1 MAEDKSENENPSARL
16 VSTECAVQWIKRGCL
31 SKFLNRYFKSKASF
45 RVVKI
50 FIIVKFVEQWFRS
63 LCDHGCERL
72 MGAVV
77 VVSLATFQPSTDV
90 QQRP

>member
-16 VSTECAVQWIKRGCL
+16 VSIECAVQWIKRGCRL
-31 SKFLNRYFKSKASF
+31 SKP
-45 RVVKI
+45 I
-50 FIIVKFVEQWFRS
+50 FQIEGKLPGRKDFYYREICRAVFRS